1 MDRLIETTLW
11 NYLREN
17 CLPQNCEVVYTDDE
31 NLFDAGILDSAGI
44 ISFVCFIEEGF
55 RLKIPDEDLRPE
67 YFTSVASIAAYIRA
81 NTMRTSQVEYDKCL
95 R

>member
-44 ISFVCFIEEGF
+44 LTFVCFIEEGF
-55 RLKIPDEDLRPE
+55 NLKIPDEDLLPE
-67 YFTSVASIAAYIRA
+67 YFSSVASIAAYIRA
-81 NTMRTSQVEYDKCL
+81 NTANPSITTMPGA
-95 R
+95 